1 MGRDLSFTDRIVL
14 SIDGGVRALF
24 GARRAGIERNP
35 ANGIDEVVLSDHD
48 RRRSGRL
55 MRVNHAG
62 EIAAQALYH
71 GQALTAHRR
80 DIRASMERAAAE
92 ENAHLV
98 WCEQR
103 LHELDA
109 HPSYLKPFWYF
120 GSLAIGMMAGATGDK
135 LSLGF
140 VAETEHQVVDHLN
153 RHLSKLPEDDSRSRA
168 ILERM
173 REDEARHAT
182 AALGAGGA
190 HLPLAARK
198 MMALTAKF
206 MTRTAYWI

>member
-1 MGRDLSFTDRIVL
+1 MMRDLSFTDRIVL
-14 SIDGGVRALF
+14 GIDGGLRALF
-24 GARRAGIERNP
+24 RAPRAGVERNP
-35 ANGIDEVVLSDHD
+35 ADGIDEVVLSAHD

-71 GQALTAHRR
+71 SQALTAHRQDVR
-80 DIRASMERAAAE
+80 TSMERAAAE

-103 LHELDA
+103 LRELDA

-120 GSLAIGMMAGATGDK
+120 GSFAIGALAGATGDK

-140 VAETEHQVVDHLN
+140 VAETEYQVVDHLD
-153 RHLSKLPEDDSRSRA
+153 RHLSRLPKDDSRSRA
-168 ILERM
+168 ILKRM

-182 AALGAGGA
+182 AALSAGGA
-190 HLPLAARK
+190 HLPFIARK
-198 MMALTAKF
+198 MMALSAKF
-206 MTRTAYWI
+206 MTHTAYWI